1 MENSRFVIGIASK
14 AGKGGY
20 MATLEEYRSIV
31 GDEVIAEI
39 YRTAKPLYG
48 KRVLHINSTYYG
60 GGVAEML
67 YSLVP
72 LLNAAGVEAD
82 WRTLRGTPEFFAITK
97 KFHNAIQGESIH
109 MTDIK
114 AELYVENNRD
124 FAAYCKIDAD
134 CVMIHDPQPLPL
146 IRFYRKSQPWLWRCH
161 VDMSHPNEALW
172 DFLKGFI
179 LAYDS
184 IIVSDEQYVRKDL
197 PVTYKIIEPAIDPL
211 SSKNK
216 DIPEDLIQRTLAKY
230 GVPDDKPFITQ
241 ISRFDKWKDPAGVIE
256 VFKHVRKEVDCRLVL
271 CGSMATDDPEGWD
284 LFERTRLSAGSMID
298 NKEVILITAEDN
310 ILVNALQRMARVI
323 LQKSSREGFGLT
335 VTEALWK
342 AKPVVAS
349 NVGGIPRQII
359 DNSTGYLVEPGD
371 TTGWS
376 ERICYLMKHER
387 TARAFGEVGKEH
399 VRKNYLITRH
409 AIDDLRLFSKMLA

>member
-1 MENSRFVIGIASK
+1 
-14 AGKGGY
+14 

-31 GDEVIAEI
+31 GDDVIAEI
-39 YRTAKPLYG
+39 YKTARPLYG
-48 KRVLHINSTYYG
+48 KRVLHVNSTYYG

-67 YSLVP
+67 HSIVP

-109 MTDIK
+109 MTEIK
-114 AELYVENNRD
+114 ASLYVENNRD

-134 CVMIHDPQPLPL
+134 CVFIHDPQPLPL
-146 IRFYRKSQPWLWRCH
+146 IRFYRKAQPWLWRCH
-161 VDMSHPNEALW
+161 VDLSHPNEALW

-179 LAYDS
+179 LAYDG
-184 IIVSDEQYVRKDL
+184 IIVSDEQYVREDL
-197 PVTYKIIEPAIDPL
+197 PVSYSIIDPAIDPL
-211 SSKNK
+211 STKNR
-216 DIPEDLIQRTLAKY
+216 DIPDELIQRTLAKY
-230 GVPDDKPFITQ
+230 GVPVDKPLITQ

-256 VFKHVRKEVDCRLVL
+256 VFKLVRKECDCRLVL

-284 LFERTRLSAGSMID
+284 LFEKTRALAGSMLD
-298 NKEVILITAEDN
+298 NKDVMLITAEDN
-310 ILVNALQRMARVI
+310 ILVNALQRSSNVI
-323 LQKSSREGFGLT
+323 LQKSLREGFGLT

-349 NVGGIPRQII
+349 NVGGIPRQMI
-359 DNSTGYLVEPGD
+359 DNSPGYLVDPHD
-371 TTGWS
+371 TAGWA
-376 ERICYLMKHER
+376 ERICHLLNHER
-387 TARAFGEVGKEH
+387 IARTMAEMGKEH

-409 AIDDLRLFSKMLA
+409 VIDDLRLLSKVLS